1 MAELNRKAVRTL
13 AAQFAQESNE
23 ALLKR
28 WSERMTPE
36 EAEAI
41 TRTARAK
48 NLTLPEAHGE
58 VAADPAA
65 DAPKKVISIEELGT
79 VAKTE
84 AGYKFGFGWSEG
96 IALFIGI
103 AITLL
108 LWPSSKGIAL
118 LYGIMIAV
126 VLYGGLHYARR
137 TWKELGESQLGNA
150 DMSLR
155 GKKRK

>member
-1 MAELNRKAVRTL
+1 MAELNRKAVRTY
-13 AAQFAQESNE
+13 AAQFAQETNE

-28 WSERMTPE
+28 WAEPMTPE
-36 EAEAI
+36 EEEAI
-41 TRTARAK
+41 RRTARTK
-48 NLTLPEAHGE
+48 NLALPEAHGA

-65 DAPKKVISIEELGT
+65 EMPKKVITLEELGT

-84 AGYKFGFGWSEG
+84 AGSKFGFGWSEG

-137 TWKELGESQLGNA
+137 TWKELGESELGRV
-150 DMSLR
+150 DLSLR